1 MSRGGALSYCGGC
14 SLRCRLPSREKKK
27 KKKRNGSAAARQ
39 VCWGGFLLVP
49 AFLQTGE
56 MAGDTAS
63 LSAVGLVGAEGW
75 IAGYK

>member
-1 MSRGGALSYCGGC
+1 MVGLCPIVEDAARAAGC
-14 SLRCRLPSREKKK
+14 RAERKKK